1 MGIFDTL
8 YRTECR
14 KGERTAY
21 LIRWFMIAFMIVMA
35 VVQILNP
42 DQTMAGR
49 WALLP
54 ITLAVLYNIFVSFML
69 RRGGQ
74 FSILKYFSVS
84 TDMLLVSAAITT
96 TTLFQHPSGAATT
109 AIVLVYPIAILIASF
124 RHDRALIVYAT
135 LLAIACFNAIFWLTL
150 PRVDPALFAAA
161 PLTKPIGQFYKSM
174 YLLFFGIVLLQVP
187 RTIERLLKSQQDAF
201 DAATAKYDALAV
213 RLRNALEGMDR
224 QGAALAGEIRKTS
237 AAIGDIVSLT
247 EASGGRVADQNV
259 STERVAALVF
269 DLDSFTGTLEG
280 LVGEQAAAIRET
292 AAATEEM
299 IGNISAITKH
309 VEQTKNG
316 VRKLQDDSDTGR
328 TNLDEVRAA
337 IESISERSKGM
348 LDAVR
353 VIASIA
359 STTNL
364 LAMNAAIEAAH
375 AGDAGRGFSVVA
387 DEIRKLAEQT
397 TAQSKEIASQLRSVK
412 DSIDGVV
419 ESSRRAGASFG
430 SVLDGIRQV
439 ADHMLEI
446 ENAMT
451 EQSAGSRQISGTMS
465 MMHDATTKVR
475 DGAEGLRGRASD
487 LRSAAVSLKEQNA
500 SVVEE
505 LRAVS
510 ERVADIDQSAGNVVS
525 LVEENAKIA
534 DGIGA
539 EIRRFKV
546 VEES

>member
-1 MGIFDTL
+1 
-8 YRTECR
+8 
-14 KGERTAY
+14 
-21 LIRWFMIAFMIVMA
+21 
-35 VVQILNP
+35 
-42 DQTMAGR
+42 
-49 WALLP
+49 
-54 ITLAVLYNIFVSFML
+54 
-69 RRGGQ
+69 
-74 FSILKYFSVS
+74 
-84 TDMLLVSAAITT
+84 
-96 TTLFQHPSGAATT
+96 
-109 AIVLVYPIAILIASF
+109 
-124 RHDRALIVYAT
+124 
-135 LLAIACFNAIFWLTL
+135 
-150 PRVDPALFAAA
+150 
-161 PLTKPIGQFYKSM
+161 
-174 YLLFFGIVLLQVP
+174 
-187 RTIERLLKSQQDAF
+187 
-201 DAATAKYDALAV
+201 
-213 RLRNALEGMDR
+213 MDR

-237 AAIGDIVSLT
+237 AAIGDIVALT
-247 EASGGRVADQNV
+247 EASVGRVADQSG

-269 DLDSFTGTLEG
+269 ELDSFAGALEG

-299 IGNISAITKH
+299 IGNITAITKH

-316 VRKLQDDSDTGR
+316 VRKLQDDSDAGR
-328 TNLDEVRAA
+328 TNLDEVSAA

-397 TAQSKEIASQLRSVK
+397 TAQSKEIAGQLRSVK

-419 ESSRRAGASFG
+419 ESSRRAGSSFG
-430 SVLDGIRQV
+430 SVLAGVRQV

-475 DGAEGLRGRASD
+475 DGAEGLRGRATD

-510 ERVADIDQSAGNVVS
+510 ARVADIDQSAGNVVA

-546 VEES
+546 VDEA